1 MPEGEP
7 RLPSR
12 RVSAKEGDIMSDDT
26 GTKETIKENTKTI
39 AKILGQGVDWF
50 EVAVLS
56 LGVAA
61 LAILLIANV
70 IARSFF
76 QSIYFAEEVAKFL
89 VILVSFVGVSYAA
102 RKARHI
108 RMGAFLDLMP
118 TGMEKIFIFAIS
130 AVNATVMLIMAYY
143 SYVYMAQMKLMG
155 QMTTALQVPFWTF
168 FIIVPIGF
176 AAAGIHYIRTII
188 KNIIEKDTWLSPEQQ
203 SEYEDEGTI
212 GY

>member
-1 MPEGEP
+1 MSDETG
-7 RLPSR
+7 
-12 RVSAKEGDIMSDDT
+12 AKEAFKKS
-26 GTKETIKENTKTI
+26 TKKVGRTI
-39 AKILGQGVDWF
+39 ALGIDWF
-50 EVAVLS
+50 EVTVLTV
-56 LGVAA
+56 GVAA
-61 LAILLIANV
+61 LAVLLIANV

-118 TGMEKIFIFAIS
+118 PRLEKIFMFVLS
-130 AVNATVMLIMAYY
+130 GVNATVMLIMAYY
-143 SYVYMAQMKLMG
+143 SYIYMDQMRMMG

-168 FIIVPIGF
+168 FIIVPLGF
-176 AAAGIHYIRTII
+176 ASAGIQYIRTII
-188 KNIIEKDTWLSPEQQ
+188 KNIIEKDVWMSPEQQ
-203 SEYEDEGTI
+203 SEYEDEGTV

>member
-1 MPEGEP
+1 MSDETG
-7 RLPSR
+7 
-12 RVSAKEGDIMSDDT
+12 AKEAFKKS
-26 GTKETIKENTKTI
+26 TKKVGRTI
-39 AKILGQGVDWF
+39 ALGIDWF
-50 EVAVLS
+50 EVTVLTV
-56 LGVAA
+56 GVAA
-61 LAILLIANV
+61 LAVLLIANV

-118 TGMEKIFIFAIS
+118 PRLEKIFMFVLS
-130 AVNATVMLIMAYY
+130 GVNATVMLIMAYY
-143 SYVYMAQMKLMG
+143 SYIYMDQMRMMG

-168 FIIVPIGF
+168 FIIVPLGF
-176 AAAGIHYIRTII
+176 ASAGIQYIRTII
-188 KNIIEKDTWLSPEQQ
+188 KNIVEKDVWMSPEQQ
-203 SEYEDEGTI
+203 SEYEDEGTV